1 MRTSL
6 IVAAFALAT
15 PALAADTAKLT
26 EESRQVTGAFF
37 KALAGELQR
46 EMQAGGPV
54 QAIGVCKDVA
64 PKIASELSR
73 QHGYKVSRVSLKTR
87 NPVLGA
93 PDAWEQQQL
102 AEFDRK
108 VAAGADPKTL
118 EASGV
123 VEEPAGRYFR
133 YLKAIPVA
141 EVCVA
146 CHGPADKLAEPVR
159 AKIAQDYP
167 HDRALGYSVGQ
178 IRGAFTVKRP
188 LE

>member
-1 MRTSL
+1 MRIPLL
-6 IVAAFALAT
+6 IAAIALAA
-15 PALAADTAKLT
+15 PALAADTAKMT

-73 QHGYKVSRVSLKTR
+73 QHGYKISRVSLKTR

-93 PDAWEQQQL
+93 PDAWEQKQL

-108 VAAGADPKTL
+108 AAAGADVKTL
-118 EASGV
+118 EVSEIV
-123 VEEPAGRYFR
+123 DEPAGRQFR
-133 YLKAIPVA
+133 YLKAIPVG

-146 CHGPADKLAEPVR
+146 CHGPADKIAEPVK
-159 AKIAQDYP
+159 AKIAQEYP
-167 HDRALGYSVGQ
+167 HDRALGYSLGQ
-178 IRGAFTVKRP
+178 VRGAFTVKRP
-188 LE
+188 VE

>member
-1 MRTSL
+1 MRT
-6 IVAAFALAT
+6 AY
-15 PALAADTAKLT
+15 ALAAALAAAPAVAADSAQML
-26 EESRQVTGAFF
+26 EESRMVSGAFMQS
-37 KALAGELQR
+37 LAGELQR
-46 EMQAGGPV
+46 EMKAGGPV

-64 PKIASELSR
+64 PRIASELSR
-73 QHGYKVSRVSLKTR
+73 QHGYKISRVSLKTR
-87 NPVLGA
+87 NPVLGT

-108 VAAGADPKTL
+108 AAAGADPKTL

-123 VEEPAGRYFR
+123 VDEPAGRYFR
-133 YLKAIPVA
+133 YVKAIPVA

-188 LE
+188 LQ